1 MFRFRLTFS
10 DILLLIPPILFA
22 PAAKSMPDFIRKGY
36 TSCISCHVSPTG
48 GGVLTGYGRGWSEE
62 IFLFGWEGAGSLA
75 GWSGFDEW
83 KEPTGLFQTLKAD
96 LQADYRSV
104 TFEQFGGAAGNR
116 QTIPMQ
122 LDATVAL
129 HIGKTT
135 DIVASYGKY
144 GPDESLESRVHYLQ
158 LRMSRFLSFRAGR
171 FLPGY
176 GLNIDDHTAWI
187 RSGLGFSQGREALA
201 MEAHYEDEI
210 GMTTFTRIMGETV
223 QITESNKAWSFE
235 SEQRGAMAIRSAL
248 KIGSR
253 HTIGASGYHE
263 EKRRSYGI
271 FAATAPIRD
280 WLYLLGELDRTL
292 ARDNTGRTTDQRY
305 LAFLRIGSGVYRGV
319 ALGSDFQYER
329 APQLSRQRYS
339 LWTQFILVPHLELRL
354 EGRREREITTGL
366 AMVHLWL

>member
-1 MFRFRLTFS
+1 MFRFRLIFS

-62 IFLFGWEGAGSLA
+62 LFLFGWEGAGSFA

-104 TFEQFGGAAGNR
+104 TFEQFGAKGGGR

-122 LDATVAL
+122 LDASVAF

-135 DIVASYGKY
+135 DLVASYGKY

-158 LRMSRFLSFRAGR
+158 VRTSKFLSFRAGR

-187 RSGLGFSQGREALA
+187 RSGLGFSQGHESLNI
-201 MEAHYEDEI
+201 EAHYEDEI

-223 QITESNKAWSFE
+223 QITESNQAFSFE
-235 SEQRGAMAIRSAL
+235 SEQRQAFAIRSAL
-248 KIGSR
+248 KVGSR
-253 HTIGASGYHE
+253 HTFGVSGYHE
-263 EKRRSYGI
+263 KKRRSYGI
-271 FAATAPIRD
+271 FGASSPIRD
-280 WLYLLGELDRTL
+280 WLYILGELDGTM
-292 ARDNTGRTTDQRY
+292 ARNDSGRTTDERY
-305 LAFLRIGSGVYRGV
+305 LAFLRIGSGIYRGV
-319 ALGSDFQYER
+319 ALGTDLQFER
-329 APQLSRQRYS
+329 ASQLPRERYS
-339 LWTQFILVPHLELRL
+339 LWSQLILVPYLELRL
-354 EGRREREITTGL
+354 EGRREGEITTGL
-366 AMVHLWL
+366 VMVHAWL